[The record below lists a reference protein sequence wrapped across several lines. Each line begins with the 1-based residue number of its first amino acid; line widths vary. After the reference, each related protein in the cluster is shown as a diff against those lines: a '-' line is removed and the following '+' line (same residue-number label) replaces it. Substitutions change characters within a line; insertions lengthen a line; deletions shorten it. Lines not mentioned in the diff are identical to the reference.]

1 MEKLFTTSSKELLT
15 ALKFGQDHAI
25 KIANNKC
32 FVVINDTSNFAI
44 GSTTFKAIKVEPE
57 TLIKSNSFL
66 DYCFDLETD
75 KLKKFLTEKGTV
87 TFYKKDDKIVVE
99 REKENI
105 SFEYKYNSITFTYMA
120 IQENFYFD
128 ISAKDL
134 LYQLNNAKNLMEKK
148 IQNHA
153 YYDYMYL
160 CLNNSRIAFNYAS
173 LTTTSSFVSKQKNE
187 FSHKDGFVLPRN
199 LIYQMIG
206 LIANMD
212 CDFTV
217 TFDENNK
224 VSFLSSDGNFELS
237 YKLDFSDAELIPAI
251 PSCYYEDYRFD
262 TEEMYHFVSRV
273 ININKEDLLHAEI
286 VFLDNNQ
293 RINGSK
299 SFEKYCEIR
308 INNDCVKKLRYFSN
322 INQGEHDQHSLHINL
337 VSLLPV
343 LKKIGSN
350 IFTLRKYFDK
360 NAGFV
365 TIFGEDEKY
374 NMTFNMGLIKTDK

>member
-1 MEKLFTTSSKELLT
+1 MQKLFTTSSKELLSV
-15 ALKFGQDHAI
+15 LKFGQDHAI

-32 FVVINDTSNFAI
+32 FVVINDTSNF
-44 GSTTFKAIKVEPE
+44 GTQSTTFKSIKVVPD
-57 TLIKSNSFL
+57 TLVKNDIFT
-66 DYCFDLETD
+66 DFCFDLETD
-75 KLKKFLTEKGTV
+75 TLKKFLSNKGIV
-87 TFYKKDDKIVVE
+87 TFHKKDDKIVVE
-99 REKENI
+99 NEGGSI
-105 SFEYKYNSITFTYMA
+105 SFEYKYNITTFTYMGVY
-120 IQENFYFD
+120 ENFYFD

-134 LYQLNNAKNLMEKK
+134 LYLLNNAKSLMEKK
-148 IQNHA
+148 LENNA
-153 YYDYMYL
+153 YYDYMYI
-160 CLNNSRIAFNYAS
+160 CLNNSRISFNYAS

-212 CDFTV
+212 CDFTI

-237 YKLDFSDAELIPAI
+237 YKLNFSDAELIPAI

-262 TEEMYHFVSRV
+262 TEEMNHFVSRV

-299 SFEKYCEIR
+299 TFEKYCEII

-322 INQGEHDQHSLHINL
+322 INQGEYDNHSIHVNL

-374 NMTFNMGLIKTDK
+374 NMTFNIGLVKKD